1 MIITKI
7 VGLNDRPPTLSS
19 FRPAQ
24 SGDMFNRP
32 TDCAV
37 NPKTGDIFV
46 ADGYGVPF
54 FLTSRSEFSRPCPGK
69 ALSGGGGQAT
79 RACTDSRRTAR
90 IS

>member
-1 MIITKI
+1 MIITII
-7 VGLNDRPPTLSS
+7 VGLNDKPPTLSS

-46 ADGYGVPF
+46 ADGYGEPF

-79 RACTDSRRTAR
+79 RACTDSRRTGR
-90 IS
+90 T